1 MPEFNYLGV
10 NSKGKTL
17 SGNVVADSLK
27 EARQNLRSNGL
38 TPLKLELSDSDSLVQ
53 STRTAGKKVSRKEV
67 ESSRIKGFV
76 KGGSKG
82 EKVGLEFLKRL
93 VELHG
98 SGMPVADAVKLLNQ
112 RLSDPVQK
120 EIAGFLWRELAEG
133 RTLSRA
139 MRQLPQFFSE
149 SSTFVIE
156 AGEATGNVSPILRKI
171 ISYLEEKREI
181 RSKVLSSMSYPIF
194 VCLMAFGV
202 VLFFLFFL
210 LEKIESML
218 DSLGGELNLMSKIL
232 INGSEM
238 LLTIGPF
245 ILVAAILFL
254 GGVLQWSKT
263 EKGGVSLDRSLLR
276 LPLFGKIFFMSE
288 LFQLSNLLSALIW
301 SGIGLTENLRLCER
315 TIKNRYMRS
324 QFRAARALVNE
335 GKSLPDALRRFKF
348 MPLMQLDIIEVGEK
362 TGNLGNS
369 VEDACKAFR
378 EDLTKR
384 IKAMTTLVSG
394 AALGFAFSLVA
405 LVAISIVTSIF
416 QVSKTMTF

>member
-1 MPEFNYLGV
+1 M
-10 NSKGKTL
+10 
-17 SGNVVADSLK
+17 
-27 EARQNLRSNGL
+27 
-38 TPLKLELSDSDSLVQ
+38 SDSDSLVQ
-53 STRTAGKKVSRKEV
+53 STRTAGKKVNRKEV

-202 VLFFLFFL
+202 VLFSCFSYW
-210 LEKIESML
+210 K
-218 DSLGGELNLMSKIL
+218 
-232 INGSEM
+232 
-238 LLTIGPF
+238 
-245 ILVAAILFL
+245 
-254 GGVLQWSKT
+254 
-263 EKGGVSLDRSLLR
+263 
-276 LPLFGKIFFMSE
+276 
-288 LFQLSNLLSALIW
+288 
-301 SGIGLTENLRLCER
+301 
-315 TIKNRYMRS
+315 
-324 QFRAARALVNE
+324 
-335 GKSLPDALRRFKF
+335 KSR
-348 MPLMQLDIIEVGEK
+348 VCS
-362 TGNLGNS
+362 THS
-369 VEDACKAFR
+369 VE
-378 EDLTKR
+378 
-384 IKAMTTLVSG
+384 S
-394 AALGFAFSLVA
+394 
-405 LVAISIVTSIF
+405 
-416 QVSKTMTF
+416 

>member
-1 MPEFNYLGV
+1 MPDFNYLAV
-10 NSKGKTL
+10 NPKGKTL
-17 SGNVVADSLK
+17 SGNFSANSLK
-27 EARQNLRSNGL
+27 DARGELRGKGL
-38 TPLKLELSDSDSLVQ
+38 TLLKIEQVQ
-53 STRTAGKKVSRKEV
+53 GSAQEKKNSKNAKGTTAKEDKTTVLQKFPKGST
-67 ESSRIKGFV
+67 
-76 KGGSKG
+76 KG

-120 EIAGFLWRELAEG
+120 EIAGFIWRELAEG

-149 SSTFVIE
+149 SSSFVIE

-181 RSKVLSSMSYPIF
+181 RSKVISSMSYPIF

-202 VLFFLFFL
+202 VIFFLFFL
-210 LEKIESML
+210 LEKIEDML

-232 INGSEM
+232 INGLEA

-245 ILVAAILFL
+245 LVLALLIF
-254 GGVLQWSKT
+254 GGIVLQWSKT
-263 EKGGVSLDRSLLR
+263 DGGGVVFDRTILKF
-276 LPLFGKIFFMSE
+276 PMFGKILFLSE
-288 LFQLSNLLSALIW
+288 LFQLCNLLSALIW

-315 TIKNRYMRS
+315 TIKNRFMRS
-324 QFRAARALVNE
+324 QFRSARALVNE
-335 GKSLPDALRRFKF
+335 GKSLPDALRKYKF

>member
-17 SGNVVADSLK
+17 SGNVVADNLK

>member
-27 EARQNLRSNGL
+27 EAMQILRSNGF

-53 STRTAGKKVSRKEV
+53 STRTAGKKVNRKEV

-98 SGMPVADAVKLLNQ
+98 SGMPVADAVKLLTQ

-254 GGVLQWSKT
+254 GGVFQWSKT

>member
-1 MPEFNYLGV
+1 M
-10 NSKGKTL
+10 
-17 SGNVVADSLK
+17 SLLT
-27 EARQNLRSNGL
+27 ASRRLRQNLRSNGL

-53 STRTAGKKVSRKEV
+53 STRTVGKKVNRKEV

-156 AGEATGNVSPILRKI
+156 AGEATGNVSPILRKDHF
-171 ISYLEEKREI
+171 LFGRKEEI

-245 ILVAAILFL
+245 ILVAAILFF
-254 GGVLQWSKT
+254 GGGFTVEQNRKR
-263 EKGGVSLDRSLLR
+263 RS
-276 LPLFGKIFFMSE
+276 
-288 LFQLSNLLSALIW
+288 
-301 SGIGLTENLRLCER
+301 
-315 TIKNRYMRS
+315 
-324 QFRAARALVNE
+324 
-335 GKSLPDALRRFKF
+335 
-348 MPLMQLDIIEVGEK
+348 
-362 TGNLGNS
+362 
-369 VEDACKAFR
+369 
-378 EDLTKR
+378 
-384 IKAMTTLVSG
+384 
-394 AALGFAFSLVA
+394 
-405 LVAISIVTSIF
+405 IS
-416 QVSKTMTF
+416 

>member
-53 STRTAGKKVSRKEV
+53 STRTAGKKVNRKEV

-263 EKGGVSLDRSLLR
+263 EKGGVSLDRSMLR